1 MTDDLKSDRRRA
13 HVANLCDK
21 WGAASGDERWRR
33 AAGALRGKR
42 SGRHEIDDTA
52 PLAFAAELVDAGLSR
67 NSACIQAAIR
77 YEPKEL
83 AIDAMKARLLTKI
96 AGN

>member
-1 MTDDLKSDRRRA
+1 MTDEMESARRRA
-13 HVANLCDK
+13 ELADLADEY
-21 WGAASGDERWRR
+21 AEATGDERGRR
-33 AAGALRGKR
+33 AAGVLRGKR

-52 PLAFAAELVDAGLSR
+52 PLAFVAELVDAGLSR